1 MLKELYQEID
11 EEYKQVTQDC
21 DDDLQAFKDV
31 LAAIA
36 RITAKK
42 MDIEL
47 RINRMQAYY
56 HVLEKYDG
64 VVATPADTKLE
75 EL

>member
-1 MLKELYQEID
+1 M
-11 EEYKQVTQDC
+11 
-21 DDDLQAFKDV
+21 

-47 RINRMQAYY
+47 RIDKMQAYY

-75 EL
+75 ELQI